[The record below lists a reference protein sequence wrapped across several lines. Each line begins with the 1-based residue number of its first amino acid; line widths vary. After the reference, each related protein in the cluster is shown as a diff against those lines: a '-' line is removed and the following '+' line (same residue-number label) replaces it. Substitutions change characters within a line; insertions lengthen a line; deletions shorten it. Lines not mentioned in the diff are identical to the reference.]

1 MNNFKKEDGAATPQ
15 FLNRLQLKN
24 AAKTKVN
31 RLINFQLGL
40 IVALALVYLAIEI
53 STVEY
58 EKEYTP
64 ATSKTMT
71 LESTMGEYRI
81 VENKPVQKKVTEP
94 AKPKTVVKKFDIS
107 KAPVIDDTQPEV
119 DMKELMDQLVP
130 IDTGESDPVVDLP
143 AVKTSSKN
151 SSPATTHINGVME
164 VPLFPGCDPSL
175 DRDDRIKCLNEKMT
189 RFVQRK
195 FDATQSGNLDTG
207 STVRITVV
215 FTIGTNG
222 LPMDLKIKAPNK
234 QLEDEARRTI
244 NRLPEMTPGKNNG
257 AAVNVTYVLPIV
269 YKLN

>member
-1 MNNFKKEDGAATPQ
+1 MNNIKKEDGAATPQ
-15 FLNRLQLKN
+15 PLNRLQLKN

-53 STVEY
+53 STIEY
-58 EKEYTP
+58 EKVYAPT
-64 ATSKTMT
+64 TSKTFSV
-71 LESTMGEYRI
+71 ESTMGEYRI
-81 VENKPVQKKVTEP
+81 VENKPVQKKVVKQS
-94 AKPKTVVKKFDIS
+94 KPKTVVKKFDIS

-119 DMKELMDQLVP
+119 DMKELMDQLLTT
-130 IDTGESDPVVDLP
+130 DTGESEPVVDVP
-143 AVKTSSKN
+143 AANAGNENTT
-151 SSPATTHINGVME
+151 PATTHINGVME

-175 DRDDRIKCLNEKMT
+175 GREDRIKCLNEKMT

-195 FDATQSGNLDTG
+195 FDATQSGNVQSGT
-207 STVRITVV
+207 TVRITVV
-215 FTIGTNG
+215 FTIGING
-222 LPMDLKIKAPNK
+222 LPMNIQIKAPNK

-244 NRLPEMTPGKNNG
+244 DRLPEMTPGKNNG